1 MEFLS
6 FEATA
11 AVLNITPERLGELVR
26 AGRVEH
32 IRNRSRVEFAWGHIE
47 RLIQQETGV
56 GVFAAQRQIADKI
69 WPNKGCM
76 PNTEE
81 NNNA

>member
-11 AVLNITPERLGELVR
+11 AVLDITSERLGELVR
-26 AGRVEH
+26 AGRIEH
-32 IRNRSRVEFAWGHIE
+32 TRNRSRVEFAWGHIE
-47 RLIQQETGV
+47 RFIQQETGV
-56 GVFAAQRQIADKI
+56 GVFAAQRLIADQV
-69 WPNKGCM
+69 WPNKGYM
-76 PNTEE
+76 PTAEE